1 MIFLAIYKNGNYR
14 VILYKNGTKVRITD
28 DDDFIPQFSENVDI
42 TLTRKC
48 SQGCKFCYDNCTPEG
63 KHGRID
69 YKFLDTLH
77 AGTEVALN
85 GNDLDHP
92 QLEEL
97 LLKLKDKKVIP
108 NITVNY
114 NQFIKNIDTIKKWQD
129 EGLVYGV
136 GISLNSFTDDK
147 IEAINSIK
155 NSVIH
160 TIAGICKDY
169 SPLYDKNVKVLILG
183 YKDKGRGIE
192 FRNPEVDENIS
203 KLNNNLS
210 ELVEHVKV
218 LSFDNLAIEQLP
230 NVKDIVGDNWEE
242 FYMGDDGKFTFYID
256 LVNGTFAKNSCIKES
271 FPIMDS
277 IDDMFDF
284 IRKKYESTN

>member
-1 MIFLAIYKNGNYR
+1 MSPLAIYKNGNYR
-14 VILYKNGTKVRITD
+14 VILYEDGTKVRITD

-48 SQGCKFCYDNCTPEG
+48 SQGCKLCYDNCTPEG

-169 SPLYDKNVKVLILG
+169 SPLYDKNAKVLILG

-230 NVKDIVGDNWEE
+230 NVKNIVGDKWGE